1 MHENTASAKVDFV
14 ISKRAK
20 NISIGLIVAGL
31 IALIVGMT
39 TNHTEGNQRF
49 WSDLLFN
56 GFFFFGISLGA
67 LFFYALQHATETA
80 WTVLLRR
87 VFEAIFS
94 FIPYGAIILIIVFAA
109 GTFHIHHLYHWMNP
123 EIGNPQSEEYDAI
136 LAGKSAYLNQP
147 FFWIRTLVFMGTFIF
162 SAYWFRK
169 QSVLEDSIG
178 GTEIHF
184 KKYRR
189 GALFLVFFA
198 VFSSVLAW
206 DWIMSI
212 DAHWFSTMFGWYTF
226 SGMWVSGMI
235 TTTLLTVYLR
245 SRGYLPTLTDSHIHD
260 LGKWVF
266 AISFLWSYLWFS
278 QFMLIWYS
286 NIPEEVTYF
295 MTRFEH
301 YKILFFTT
309 FFVNF
314 ALPMVVLIARDAK
327 RNVKFLITIGSI
339 IFVGHWLDAFL
350 MVVPGIM
357 HEHGQIG
364 FMEIGM
370 FLMFLG
376 TFIFIVLNQLTK
388 TNIVP
393 TKSPFLDESI
403 HHSI

>member
-1 MHENTASAKVDFV
+1 MHENTVSAKVDFV
-14 ISKRAK
+14 VSKRAR
-20 NISIGLIVAGL
+20 NISIGLIAAGL
-31 IALIVGMT
+31 LALIIGIV

-49 WSDLLFN
+49 WAGLLFN

-94 FIPYGAIILIIVFAA
+94 FLPYGAIVLVIVFAA
-109 GTFHIHHLYHWMNP
+109 GSFHIHHLYHWMDPEVYNP
-123 EIGNPQSEEYDAI
+123 ESEHYDTI
-136 LAGKSAYLNQP
+136 LANKAAFLNQP
-147 FFWIRTLVFMGTFIF
+147 FFWIRTLVYLTTFLF
-162 SAYWFRK
+162 AAYWFRK
-169 QSVLEDSIG
+169 QSLLEDQIG
-178 GTEIHF
+178 GTEIHY
-184 KKYRR
+184 KSYRR

-198 VFSSVLAW
+198 VFSSTLSW

-226 SGMWVSGMI
+226 SGMWISGMI
-235 TTTLLTVYLR
+235 TATILTVYLR
-245 SRGYLPTLTDSHIHD
+245 SRGFLPLLTDSHIHD
-260 LGKWVF
+260 MGKWVF
-266 AISFLWSYLWFS
+266 AVSFLWSYLWFS

-301 YKILFFTT
+301 YKVLFFTT

-327 RNVKFLITIGSI
+327 RNVKFLITVGSI
-339 IFVGHWLDAFL
+339 IFIGHWMDVFL
-350 MVVPGIM
+350 MVAPGTM

-364 FMEIGM
+364 FMEIGI

-376 TFIFIVLNQLTK
+376 AFIFIVMNQLTK
-388 TNIVP
+388 ANLVP

-403 HHSI
+403 QHSI